1 MYGNKYP
8 TFFSFADPVG
18 NDSGFDFFTGGD
30 DNIQLHYN
38 SYFPSDSG
46 FGLDPKELHGVDPLK
61 YEQVDFMDMEEEM
74 MMMRPPSSR
83 FDDDMFEDDNYN
95 SDGEEDERDVSN
107 DDMEMNE
114 EDDEEEELSDQSSR
128 SNPVNSGS
136 AVLPASKTPILDATA
151 FCAELKIG
159 AERDADPESIRITD
173 FNTFISQLKI
183 YCPKQHQT
191 QNDEAR
197 IKALRRWFD
206 GIPNK
211 KKRKESFVIKMKPEK
226 KNKILV
232 CFKKIQKFVREQG
245 NSPRVESNVPAAQ
258 MHFTQQ
264 ALVSFS

>member
-114 EDDEEEELSDQSSR
+114 EDDEEEELSDQSSKY
-128 SNPVNSGS
+128 
-136 AVLPASKTPILDATA
+136 LYKTERPKRFYNAFLVCNQINFILVW
-151 FCAELKIG
+151 
-159 AERDADPESIRITD
+159 
-173 FNTFISQLKI
+173 
-183 YCPKQHQT
+183 
-191 QNDEAR
+191 EA
-197 IKALRRWFD
+197 L
-206 GIPNK
+206 GK
-211 KKRKESFVIKMKPEK
+211 KKSPAPLRLTGSFCSALLLTYVI
-226 KNKILV
+226 N
-232 CFKKIQKFVREQG
+232 
-245 NSPRVESNVPAAQ
+245 
-258 MHFTQQ
+258 
-264 ALVSFS
+264 